1 MIPKVLGKAT
11 QIAQS
16 KNQYKEYVIN
26 EMLVS
31 YRATPQPASNHTRG
45 NFIF

>member
-1 MIPKVLGKAT
+1 MIPKVLSKAT

-16 KNQYKEYVIN
+16 KNQYKEYVVN

-31 YRATPQPASNHTRG
+31 YRATPHPTSNHTPG